1 MSSSRALPLFAVL
14 ALFVLGSCTP
24 SIGDKCNLST
34 DCSLRGDR
42 LCDTSQ
48 PGGYCTQFNCKGDD
62 CPDTAT
68 CVLFH
73 ANVQGCGFNDRVP
86 SRTGRTFCMARCQS
100 DSDCRGGYVCTDPRQ
115 APWSALIIDDDQA
128 QKVCIVPPDN
138 GVIGPDASITITDAA
153 VCSPNGPGIDWDGAV
168 PIVADAQVVDAVAD
182 VVGDAPKDAPGDAAD
197 GAVDAGAD
205 VTDAGIADA
214 PEGG

>member
-1 MSSSRALPLFAVL
+1 MSSSRAFRLFALSLL
-14 ALFVLGSCTP
+14 AALAGCTP

-62 CPDTAT
+62 CPNSAA

-73 ANVQGCGFNDRVP
+73 ANVQGCGFDDRIP
-86 SRTGRTFCMARCQS
+86 SRTGRTFCMAQCQS
-100 DSDCRGGYVCTDPRQ
+100 NGDCRDGYICTDPRQ
-115 APWSALIIDDDQA
+115 APWSALIIDDDQS
-128 QKVCIVPPDN
+128 QRVCIVPPDN

-153 VCSPNGPGIDWDGAV
+153 VCSPNPPAAPDGGWTILADARVVDDSGDANDGASDG
-168 PIVADAQVVDAVAD
+168 AS
-182 VVGDAPKDAPGDAAD
+182 DAA
-197 GAVDAGAD
+197 DAGAD
-205 VTDAGIADA
+205 APADA
-214 PEGG
+214 PDGG